1 MQSKRCWVL
10 NFVIARYARKQN
22 WHDPENPY
30 RIRDRNGPHSPRI
43 VACNGRAGQ
52 SDQLCKE
59 DRQPNRIY
67 FRKWHL
73 DRWILYATLA
83 TRYLHR
89 RVLRNPR
96 LGFHE
101 RRREGEGDSLT
112 TEEELAQMQ
121 KKYDALVK
129 ETDAARTFGTPSPQR
144 GKVHLG
150 AGGAE
155 SEAGKEY
162 LELEADWGNS
172 SPISIS
178 SWSLQSALTGVRA
191 YIPRGANLFG
201 LGYINEESDVY
212 LNPGATA
219 IVSSVFSPVGI
230 SFRENICVGYIGR
243 LQTFVP
249 RLSSN
254 CPLPS
259 ESLPLTPD
267 NLQTYGDACF
277 DFVQTLPSC
286 ALPRET
292 PPEVSSECRI
302 FLSNTISYNGCVE
315 QYRHRSDFLRAAW
328 RIYLGADGELWRNT
342 HDVIRLL
349 DSEGRTVDVV
359 SY

>member
-1 MQSKRCWVL
+1 MIQKIL
-10 NFVIARYARKQN
+10 IGFVIATVLILLVLWLVTGGPGKVINYAKKIG
-22 WHDPENPY
+22 NPIEY
-30 RIRDRNGPHSPRI
+30 IFASGTSTGGFFTLPWQPDISIGGFYEIPDSDSTS
-43 VACNGRAGQ
+43 GAGT
-52 SDQLCKE
+52 S
-59 DRQPNRIY
+59 
-67 FRKWHL
+67 
-73 DRWILYATLA
+73 
-83 TRYLHR
+83 
-89 RVLRNPR
+89 
-96 LGFHE
+96 G
-101 RRREGEGDSLT
+101 GEGDSLT

-121 KKYDALVK
+121 KKYDALIK

-219 IVSSVFSPVGI
+219 IVSSIFSPVGT
-230 SFRENICVGYIGR
+230 SFRENICIGYLGR